1 MISESNHV
9 KFMQF
14 VLLAINEEAK
24 KILFFIQCTIKQFL
38 DSVFV
43 LSRIIKVLLRGFK
56 SQVISLSFG

>member
-14 VLLAINEEAK
+14 VLIAISEEAK
-24 KILFFIQCTIKQFL
+24 QILFFIQCTIKQFL

-43 LSRIIKVLLRGFK
+43 LSRIIKVLVRGF
-56 SQVISLSFG
+56 